1 MGLYHHSIPT
11 EAHKRRLLILMEKS
25 EAKSHKNEPWYGKL
39 IGDES
44 IALVLVEPE
53 ARIDHPVMVG
63 LERAGLHGTKQVLAL
78 NPFNSDEY
86 REPENLVLG
95 LPMAKAM
102 IMRDLCQVLGA
113 VSCEVDVRH
122 KSAKSSGWQA
132 GLEALAPKWG
142 ADAMIKR
149 AMAGLW
155 EAKASLGGKYAGGE
169 PDVEQAKAI
178 LGRAGLSSDQDL
190 VTLVRAAENKNNRVL
205 EQVCKV
211 SAVSEATRTVELT
224 AKAIVPDVITCKGDF
239 KFKSEDRT
247 EYTLDFTVRW
257 SPGTRRETGAK

>member
-1 MGLYHHSIPT
+1 MGLYQHSIPR

-25 EAKSHKNEPWYGKL
+25 EAKSHKNEPWYGAL

-53 ARIDHPVMVG
+53 ARIDDPVMVG
-63 LERAGLHGTKQVLAL
+63 LERSGLHGTKQVLAL

-86 REPENLVLG
+86 KEPENLVLG
-95 LPMAKAM
+95 LPLAKAT

-113 VSCEVDVRH
+113 VSCEVDMKH
-122 KSAKSSGWQA
+122 KSAKSSQWQA
-132 GLEALAPKWG
+132 GLEAAAPKWG
-142 ADAMIKR
+142 GDAMIKR
-149 AMAGLW
+149 AMADLW

-178 LGRAGLSSDQDL
+178 LDRSGLSTDLEL
-190 VTLVRAAENKNNRVL
+190 VTLVRAAENRKNRVL
-205 EQVCKV
+205 EQVCRI

-239 KFKSEDRT
+239 RFKSGDRT

-257 SPGTRRETGAK
+257 SSSTRRETAAK